1 MSTYN
6 LEVFLRPASVA
17 LVGASRRAGSVGAIA
32 ARNLAGFGG
41 EALLVNRNF
50 VLDAKTRRYPSVAQ
64 LPHAPEL
71 AIVAVPAT
79 AVPGV
84 ITDLGQRGTRAAVVL
99 SAGFSETQAG
109 ATGQA
114 LRDQMLAAAHATG
127 LRLLGPNCVGML
139 APHAGLNAG
148 FAQALPPAGRL
159 AFLSQSGAVLTT
171 LIDWANARGVGFSAM
186 VSLGEM
192 AEVDVADW
200 LDYLAT
206 DAQTQAIL
214 LYLESIPNARKF
226 MSAARHAARL
236 KPVIALKS
244 GRSPIAAKAAAS
256 HSGALAGG
264 DAVFD
269 AAFRRA
275 GLQRVATLTQML
287 EAAETLAYA
296 QPLAGER
303 LALITNG
310 GGMGVLAVDQLLAAG
325 GTLAE
330 LDAAPLDALNAA
342 LPAAWS
348 HANPIDI
355 IGDAGPDRYRAA
367 LEVVLKSDAV
377 DAVAVMYCPT
387 GLGDPAAAAAGVAE
401 ALRARPARPPV
412 LAAWLGPVAARA
424 ASATFAALRVPNFDT
439 PEALVRGFLQ
449 LAHRRRLQ
457 QRLTQTV
464 PAFPL
469 RGGARRDEVRRLID
483 GWLSAGVV
491 WLDEA
496 DAKHLLA
503 VAGFSVNE
511 SRRARD
517 PDEARAVAQAMQGP
531 YAVKILSPDLLHKSD
546 VGGVALNVESA
557 DEVARVTAGMLG
569 RLRAAYPQA
578 RLAGVSVQRM
588 VDRGGAQE
596 LIAGLTL
603 DPVFGPVIVFGAGGI
618 TVEAVE
624 DTAIALPPLDVNLA
638 RELVERTRIARVL
651 KGAEGRLRPVD
662 MDALLALL
670 IRLSE
675 LVCEF
680 PEIVDLDLNPILA
693 GPDGVIAIDAR
704 VRLRAATGNAI
715 DRLAIVPYPRELE
728 RPFELPDGTRALLRP
743 IRPEDELPM
752 RRAFER
758 LSPESRYLRMFDVL
772 RELPHAL
779 AARATQIDYDRE
791 MAFVISADK
800 PAGEAALYGGVR
812 LISDANRERGE
823 FAITVLDDLAGHG
836 IGRRLMHV
844 ILDYARTIGIRVVSG
859 MVLANN
865 QPMLALC
872 RELGFHLRPVGEGIV
887 EARLALGVGAAPS
900 NAATE
905 PSGRFRIAAAPRPE

>member
-6 LEVFLRPASVA
+6 LAAFMQPASVA

-41 EALLVNRNF
+41 EVFLINRNF
-50 VLDAKTRRYPSVAQ
+50 AVDVPAGRYPTVAA
-64 LPHAPEL
+64 LPRAPEL
-71 AIVAVPAT
+71 AIVAVPAA

-84 ITDLGQRGTRAAVVL
+84 IADLGRLGTRAAVVL

-109 ATGQA
+109 AAGA
-114 LRDQMLAAAHATG
+114 VLREEMLVAARATG
-127 LRLLGPNCVGML
+127 LRILGPNCVGML
-139 APHAGLNAG
+139 APRAELNAG
-148 FAQALPPAGRL
+148 FAQALPLGGGL
-159 AFLSQSGAVLTT
+159 TFLSQSGAVLTT
-171 LIDWANARGVGFSAM
+171 LIDWANARGVGFSAL

-206 DAQTQAIL
+206 DAQTHAIL
-214 LYLESIPNARKF
+214 LYLESVPNARKF

-244 GRSPIAAKAAAS
+244 GRSPAAAKAAAS
-256 HSGALAGG
+256 HSGALAGS

-275 GLQRVATLTQML
+275 GIQRVATLTQML
-287 EAAETLAYA
+287 ETAETLSYA
-296 QPLAGER
+296 RPPAGER
-303 LALITNG
+303 LALVTNG
-310 GGMGVLAVDQLLAAG
+310 GGMGVLAVDQLLASD
-325 GTLAE
+325 GTLAK
-330 LDAAPLDALNAA
+330 LDASTMATLDAA

-348 HANPIDI
+348 HANPVDI
-355 IGDAGPDRYRAA
+355 IGDAGPERYRAA
-367 LEVVLKSDAV
+367 LDAVLGAEGV

-387 GLGDPAAAAAGVAE
+387 GLGDPVAAAAGVAE
-401 ALRARPARPPV
+401 ALRARPFRPPV
-412 LAAWLGPVAARA
+412 LAAWLGPAAAAA
-424 ASATFAALRVPNFDT
+424 ASHTFAALHVPNFDT

-449 LAHRRRLQ
+449 LDSRRRQQ
-457 QRLTQTV
+457 QRLMQTV

-469 RGGARRDEVRRLID
+469 RGEVRRGDVRRLID
-483 GWLSAGVV
+483 GWLQAGAD

-503 VAGFSVNE
+503 VAGFPVNE
-511 SRRARD
+511 SRRAKD
-517 PDEARAVAQAMQGP
+517 PDEARAVARDMQGP
-531 YAVKILSPDLLHKSD
+531 YAIKILSPDLLHKSE
-546 VGGVALNVESA
+546 VGGVALNIESP

-569 RLRAAYPQA
+569 RLREAHPQA
-578 RLAGVSVQRM
+578 RINGVSVQRM
-588 VDRGGAQE
+588 VDRANAQE

-603 DPVFGPVIVFGAGGI
+603 DPVFGPVIVFGAGGV
-618 TVEAVE
+618 TVEAVQ
-624 DTAIALPPLDVNLA
+624 DTAIALPPLDINLA

-651 KGAEGRLRPVD
+651 KGANGRVPPADL
-662 MDALLALL
+662 DALLALL

-693 GPDGVIAIDAR
+693 GPGGVTAIDAR
-704 VRLRAATGNAI
+704 VRLRAATGSAI

-728 RPFELPDGTRALLRP
+728 RPFELPDSTRALLRP
-743 IRPEDELPM
+743 IRPEDELPL

-791 MAFVISADK
+791 MAFVISEDK
-800 PAGEAALYGGVR
+800 PAGEAVLYGGVR

-823 FAITVLDDLAGHG
+823 FAITVIDDLAGHG

-844 ILDYARTIGIRVVSG
+844 ILDYARGIGVRVVTG
-859 MVLANN
+859 AVLANN
-865 QPMLALC
+865 RPMLALC
-872 RELGFHLRPVGEGIV
+872 RELGFHLESPGEGIV
-887 EARLALGVGAAPS
+887 EARLELAG
-900 NAATE
+900 
-905 PSGRFRIAAAPRPE
+905 PRA